1 MGFNL
6 YTILPEQ
13 DKVILTNYITEYGV
27 SREYFMG
34 LEKWLKPWG
43 KDKIKMYHLLGDKL
57 IYSAPYEYLAPDSV
71 IINAIDDLMWES
83 YHRHFIQLCI
93 KLMLEEREKNEALN
107 NVTDDIRNDI
117 FSARAVFKNSL
128 VGNIVLNWKE
138 NKKPVTLSKGMKIMK
153 VIPKYIKYM
162 AKDEDHEKALM
173 SEFEEFRL
181 EHSRIL
187 NTRKITGELCFSI
200 HPMDFL
206 TMSDNSYNW
215 SSCMNWT
222 DNEGRK
228 YSTGGC
234 YRVGSTEMMFSN
246 CVICCY
252 LKTKE
257 PYYFM
262 SNELDHNEDY
272 AWNNKKWR
280 QLFYVTKDII
290 ISGKSY
296 PYENEEITIKALEEL
311 RNLAFENLNWKYSFG
326 PEEYLDMKGVYGE
339 DGFDLARIKNNN
351 QEMYKTSNILF
362 ETRGMYN
369 DMVNDHHRKFL
380 CVRNKV
386 KRNKIINISGKS
398 RCLCCGNEVA
408 YLEECP
414 EEYNDRYQNTNS
426 IICCYCK
433 DKYFKCS
440 HCGESY
446 TYKPKFAIFDDKQY
460 CGYCQ
465 GYMKKCPSGNGD
477 ILFTYSMTDSQY
489 ARMENLVVGHYF
501 EDLYNVEV
509 SEDEMSVAL
518 RAYDDDVEDM
528 LKRKYVALFMS
539 EKHKE
544 ELIESGAIV
553 KSSSLPKR
561 IPFKLC
567 YPWSRVEEFWVMV
580 KPMDKEMEK
589 YYYVNLED
597 FLQ

>member
-6 YTILPEQ
+6 YSILSEQ
-13 DKVILTNYITEYGV
+13 DKTILHNYITEYGV
-27 SREYFMG
+27 EEKYFMG

-43 KDKIKMYHLLGDKL
+43 KDKIKMYHLLGDEL

-83 YHRHFIQLCI
+83 HRHFIQRCI
-93 KLMLEEREKNEALN
+93 NLMLEEREKNEALN
-107 NVTDDIRNDI
+107 NVTGDIRNDI

-128 VGNIVLNWKE
+128 VRNIVLNWNE

-162 AKDEDHEKALM
+162 AKDEDHEKSLM

-222 DNEGRK
+222 DNEGRR
-228 YSTGGC
+228 YATGGC

-257 PYYFM
+257 AYWFM
-262 SNELDHNEDY
+262 PDKREEEDY
-272 AWNNKKWR
+272 MWNNKKWR

-290 ISGKSY
+290 VSGKSY
-296 PYENEEITIKALEEL
+296 PYINEETTIKALEEL
-311 RNLAFENLNWKYSFG
+311 RKLAFKNLNWKYSFG

-369 DMVNDHHRKFL
+369 DMVNDHSRKFL
-380 CVRNKV
+380 CIRNKV

-398 RCLCCGNEVA
+398 RCLCCNSEVVYA
-408 YLEECP
+408 ADYSED
-414 EEYNDRYQNTNS
+414 YNDRYENAGS
-426 IICCYCK
+426 VVCYFCK
-433 DKYFKCS
+433 DKYFTCS
-440 HCGESY
+440 NCGESY
-446 TYKPKFAIFDDKQY
+446 TYKPNFLKLGNKQY

-465 GYMKKCPSGNGD
+465 NHMKKCPSGNGEVMF
-477 ILFTYSMTDSQY
+477 IYNMTDNSY
-489 ARMENLVVGHYF
+489 ARAENLVIGHRYPNIY
-501 EDLYNVEV
+501 EVEV
-509 SEDEMSVAL
+509 DESNLGRAL
-518 RAYDDDVEDM
+518 RNYDEYNGE
-528 LKRKYVALFMS
+528 YVALFMS
-539 EKHKE
+539 KKHRQ
-544 ELIESGAIV
+544 ELIEQGKII
-553 KSSSLPKR
+553 KSTQLPKR
-561 IPFKLC
+561 ILFELS
-567 YPWSRVEEFWVMV
+567 YPWSRAEEFWIMV
-580 KPMDKEMEK
+580 EPINAETKKYFYENLEK
-589 YYYVNLED
+589 YLDEEA
-597 FLQ
+597 